1 MRGGNDEDLVAD
13 NVKYGKRVEREV

>member
-13 NVKYGKRVEREV
+13 DVKYGKRVEREV